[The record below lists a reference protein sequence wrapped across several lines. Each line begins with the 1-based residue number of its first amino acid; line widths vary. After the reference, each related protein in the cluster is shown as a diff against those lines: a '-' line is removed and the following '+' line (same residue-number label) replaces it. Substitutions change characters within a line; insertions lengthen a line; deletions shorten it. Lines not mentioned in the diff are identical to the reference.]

1 MKFLESLILFDK
13 DNIPPKVMQKLT
25 EKILGDENFD
35 PDKVK
40 TASTACEGLCKWVI
54 AISKYDKVAKV
65 VAPKK
70 LALAIAENDFQT
82 AMAAL
87 EIKRAQ
93 LREARERVA
102 KLETELEE
110 QNVKFK
116 LLNDEV
122 ELCQKKLQRAEELI
136 GGLGGEKS
144 RWFDT
149 AKKLGEKYYVLTGTR
164 VIKMFVTKF
173 NNLISRR

>member
-1 MKFLESLILFDK
+1 M
-13 DNIPPKVMQKLT
+13 
-25 EKILGDENFD
+25 
-35 PDKVK
+35 
-40 TASTACEGLCKWVI
+40 
-54 AISKYDKVAKV
+54 

-70 LALAIAENDFQT
+70 QALYIAEMEFQT

-102 KLETELEE
+102 ILEAELEV

-116 LLNDEV
+116 ELNDEV

-136 GGLGGEKS
+136 GGLGGEKT
-144 RWFDT
+144 RWSNT
-149 AKKLGEKYYVLTGTR
+149 AKALGEKYFVLTGS
-164 VIKMFVTKF
+164 I
-173 NNLISRR
+173 NLKLKYLLLNMLFL

>member
-1 MKFLESLILFDK
+1 MKFLESLVLYDK
-13 DNIPPKVMQKLT
+13 DNIQPKVMQKLSD
-25 EKILGDENFD
+25 KILGDENFD

-70 LALAIAENDFQT
+70 QALAIAENDFQT

-93 LREARERVA
+93 LREAREKVA
-102 KLETELEE
+102 KLEAELEA

-116 LLNDEV
+116 QLNDEV

-136 GGLGGEKS
+136 GGLGGEKT
-144 RWFDT
+144 RWSET
-149 AKKLGEKYYVLTGTR
+149 AKKLGDKYFVLTGTNIAN
-164 VIKMFVTKF
+164 VIC
-173 NNLISRR
+173 N